1 MFGLLIINL
10 IMVLYDTYSIFFF
23 YGFWPGTM
31 SAQIAIR
38 IMEGY
43 ITERVY

>member
-1 MFGLLIINL
+1 MQKVAKKLPSIICRSLVRN
-10 IMVLYDTYSIFFF
+10 YC
-23 YGFWPGTM
+23 M